1 MQPDFQLPESE
12 YELRTVRA
20 SGPGGQ
26 NVNKVETAVELRFDV
41 RASSLPEAVK
51 NRLLSLAGA
60 RATADGVLILKSVVY
75 RSQLRNREEA
85 VERLHAW
92 IRRAWQ
98 APKPRK
104 ATRPSAGAVKQRLQ
118 QKARRSQTKQSR
130 SRPHAEE

>member
-1 MQPDFQLPESE
+1 MQPDFQLPGSE
-12 YELRTVRA
+12 YELKAIRS

-26 NVNKVETAVELRFDV
+26 HVNKVETAVELRFDV

-51 NRLLSLAGA
+51 ARLLALAGA
-60 RATADGVLILKSVVY
+60 RATAEGVLVIKSVVY

-85 VERLHAW
+85 IERLHAW

-104 ATRPSAGAVKQRLQ
+104 ATRPAAGAVRDRLQ
-118 QKARRSQTKQSR
+118 EKARRSAVKKFR
-130 SRPHAEE
+130 GKVDPGD